1 VEIYTGAAV
10 FRKALK
16 ANATAAPEKYSLGV
30 ELEYEVC
37 NNEMC
42 YPPKKV
48 ELQATVE
55 IAAARTP

>member
-1 VEIYTGAAV
+1 M
-10 FRKALK
+10 
-16 ANATAAPEKYSLGV
+16 GV
-30 ELEYEVC
+30 ELEYEAC

-55 IAAARTP
+55 IAAARLP